1 MGHTCVCIQTT
12 SLLFY
17 VSWWV
22 IFSLWVCEI
31 PQLVHGWQ
39 HFYSSYCKS
48 YLCSGII
55 LCKFCTFVLLGH
67 NFLLVLH
74 MICSK
79 KFIVLM
85 SRRLDF
91 VKFNR
96 DLSTQMSWPRY
107 QYCICLEYISSLSQ
121 KKEETLLKKRQFV
134 LVAGG
139 PFCGGNFWTVG

>member
-1 MGHTCVCIQTT
+1 MGHTCVCIQMT

-79 KFIVLM
+79 KFVVLM

-96 DLSTQMSWPRY
+96 DLSTQMSWPWY